1 MPFCDNTSCTKAP
14 FRDIISYTKA
24 PFRDYCI
31 VFGGKR
37 MEIRRKVYEKML
49 EWKKIDNGSSAL
61 LIEGARRVGKSF
73 IAEVFARNEYKSY
86 ILIDFSNVPQKIFS
100 LFEEESDDLDFL
112 FSVLSSYYK
121 VELYKR
127 KSVIIFDEVQLCPK
141 ARQMI
146 KHLVFD
152 GRYDYIETGSLISLK
167 RNIKDILI
175 PSEEERIKMYPLD
188 FEEFLWAMGD
198 EITYPFIKEHYEK
211 KSPLGQLMHKTIM
224 KAFREYM
231 LVGGM
236 PQAVEQ
242 YVKNRD
248 FQSSDRVKKRIIG
261 LYRDDVAR
269 FADGYESKVYSIFND
284 IPGQLSKKEKKYK
297 LSSLSKKARFRE
309 YEDSFV
315 WLDESMIVNPCFNAT
330 DPSVGLKLSEDH
342 TTQKIYM
349 GDTGLLVTLTFQ
361 DNSYMDN
368 ELYRDL
374 LLDKISVNEGMLM
387 ENVVSQML
395 RASGHS
401 LYFYSRS
408 DTDNRENNMEIDFL
422 IKQGVTDVFGFSG
435 GYIVPFIDAL
445 YKRDKISGFD

>member
-1 MPFCDNTSCTKAP
+1 
-14 FRDIISYTKA
+14 
-24 PFRDYCI
+24 
-31 VFGGKR
+31 
-37 MEIRRKVYEKML
+37 MEIKRKIYDRML
-49 EWKKIDNGSSAL
+49 EWKELDNGNSAL
-61 LIEGARRVGKSF
+61 FIEGARRVGKSY
-73 IAEVFARNEYKSY
+73 IAEQFAKREYKSY
-86 ILIDFSNVPQKIFS
+86 IIIDFAKVSKQIRL
-100 LFEEESDDLDFL
+100 LFEEESDDYDYL

-121 VELYKR
+121 VKLYKR
-127 KSVIIFDEVQLCPK
+127 KSVIIFDEVQLCPA

-146 KHLVFD
+146 KYLVLD

-167 RNIKDILI
+167 RNIKDIVI

-198 EITYPFIKEHYEK
+198 EITYPIIREHFDMK
-211 KSPLGQLMHKTIM
+211 RPLGQTLHRSIM
-224 KAFREYM
+224 KLFREYM

-242 YVKNRD
+242 YAVKHD
-248 FQSSDRVKKRIIG
+248 FQPVDRIKKRILA
-261 LYRDDVAR
+261 LYKDDVSK
-269 FADGYESKVYSIFND
+269 FAEGYESKVYAIFDD

-297 LSSLSKKARFRE
+297 LASLSKKARFRE
-309 YEDSFV
+309 YEDAFV
-315 WLDESMIVNPCFNAT
+315 WLDEAMIVNPCFNAT
-330 DPSVGLKLSEDH
+330 DPNIGLKLSEDH

-387 ENVVSQML
+387 ENIVSQML

-401 LYFYSRS
+401 LFFYSRS
-408 DTDNRENNMEIDFL
+408 DTDNRENHMEIDFL
-422 IKQGVTDVFGFSG
+422 IKQGRKICPVEVKSSAYRKHSSLNKFKDKYEKKLGDKYILYPKDVMEKDGV
-435 GYIVPFIDAL
+435 IHLPL
-445 YKRDKISGFD
+445 YMAGLL